1 LETVAKKWQHWQQTN
16 QTQLGKVGKMSENS
30 EPVAPKRNGSAGNP
44 APTIYDI
51 AKLAG
56 VNPSTVSRALSTP
69 GRISAK
75 TEAKIKAAAK
85 ELNYRVNP
93 FARALPTGRTKMIA
107 FMVADITNP
116 VFFQAVRGA
125 EKVATEAGYTMVIA
139 ESQESSLMEAD
150 MLERILPAVDG
161 VILATSRLG
170 DDQIRT
176 VNDEKPVV
184 LLNRL
189 VDGVVDVVANNEPGI
204 KQAIQH
210 LAEFGH
216 KHIGFLSGPSASW
229 INGERWKFIMRAAVA
244 AGMTVVEI
252 GPNEPTLFGGGEGLD
267 RVLASGVTAVIA
279 YNDLM
284 GIGLMREAQSRG
296 LSIPGD
302 LSVIGFDNVF
312 GSDFTSPPLSTI
324 VIPMVVTGEDAAKQ
338 LLNILSTPEGS
349 PLENVPPQV
358 QTSLL
363 ARGSSGSPKA

>member
-1 LETVAKKWQHWQQTN
+1 
-16 QTQLGKVGKMSENS
+16 MSEENES
-30 EPVAPKRNGSAGNP
+30 VAPKRNGSAGTT

-93 FARALPTGRTKMIA
+93 FARALPTGRTRMIA

-125 EKVATEAGYTMVIA
+125 EKVATEAGYTLVIA

-184 LLNRL
+184 LLNRV

-204 KQAIQH
+204 EQAIAH
-210 LAEFGH
+210 LSELGH
-216 KHIGFLSGPSASW
+216 KHVGFLSGPSASW
-229 INGERWKFIMRAAVA
+229 INRERWRFIMKSAIA
-244 AGMTVVEI
+244 AGMTVVEL
-252 GPNEPTLFGGGEGLD
+252 GPNEPTLAGGAEGLD
-267 RVLASGVTAVIA
+267 RVLASGVSAVIA

-296 LSIPGD
+296 MSVPGD

-338 LLNILSTPEGS
+338 LLNILSTPEGV

-363 ARGSSGSPKA
+363 SRGSSGPIKA

>member
-1 LETVAKKWQHWQQTN
+1 MEKDA
-16 QTQLGKVGKMSENS
+16 
-30 EPVAPKRNGSAGNP
+30 VAPKRNGSAGNA

-69 GRISAK
+69 GRISTK

-93 FARALPTGRTKMIA
+93 FARALPTGRTRMIA

-125 EKVATEAGYTMVIA
+125 EKVATEAGYTLVLA
-139 ESQESSLMEAD
+139 ESQESSLIEAD

-161 VILATSRLG
+161 VILVTSRLG

-189 VDGVVDVVANNEPGI
+189 VDGVVDVVADNQPGI
-204 KQAIQH
+204 NQAIEH
-210 LAEFGH
+210 LSSFGH
-216 KHIGFLSGPSASW
+216 KHVAFLSGPAASW
-229 INGERWKFIMRAAVA
+229 INGERWRLIMKAALDS
-244 AGMTVVEI
+244 GMTVVDI
-252 GPNEPTLFGGGEGLD
+252 GPNDPTLVGGGNALD
-267 RVLASGVTAVIA
+267 RVLASGVTAVIT

-284 GIGLMREAQSRG
+284 GIGLMREAQARG
-296 LSIPGD
+296 LNIPGD
-302 LSVIGFDNVF
+302 LSVIGFDNIF

-338 LLNILSTPEGS
+338 LLNILSTQDGT

-363 ARGSSGSPKA
+363 ARGSSGAPKA